1 MYPVLFKIGSIE
13 LYTYGLL
20 MAAGVLA
27 GLAAVLSEAKRYG
40 WNADQMTRLV
50 VYTFLMGLIGSRV
63 VYVFTRLGDPGVDV
77 LGLLFN
83 VRAGFVYY
91 GGLIAAWLFLVW
103 YVRRHR
109 LPFWSVMDAFA
120 MGICIG
126 LAIGRIGC
134 LFGGCCYGIATD
146 LPWGVSLAK
155 EPGLGPLHP
164 VQGYEAALLIAGFVG
179 LWIRRKSKAYE
190 GELTVLFVG
199 VYAIARYV
207 LEIYRGDQIRGF
219 LIEDVMSTSQ
229 FLSVPLLAVAVF
241 LHFHLR
247 KKRQPVKAAF
257 S

>member
-1 MYPVLFKIGSIE
+1 MLPMYPILFKLGSVE

-27 GLAAVLSEAKRYG
+27 GLAAVLGEAKRYR
-40 WNADQMTRLV
+40 WNPDQMTRLV

-63 VYVFTRLGDPGVDV
+63 VYVLTRLGDPNVDA
-77 LGLLFN
+77 LALLFN

-91 GGLIAAWLFLVW
+91 GGLIASWLFLIW
-103 YVRRHR
+103 YVKHFK
-109 LPFWSVMDAFA
+109 LQFWAVMDAFA

-134 LFGGCCYGIATD
+134 LFGGCCYGTPTD
-146 LPWGVSLAK
+146 LFWGVALAK

-199 VYAIARYV
+199 VYAVARYV
-207 LEIYRGDQIRGF
+207 LEIYRGDHIRGF
-219 LIEDVMSTSQ
+219 LIDGVMSTSQ
-229 FLSVPLLAVAVF
+229 FISVPLLAVAVL
-241 LHFHLR
+241 LHFKLR
-247 KKRQPVKAAF
+247 REKAERA
-257 S
+257 